1 MLTKHE
7 DLIHDLAYDFYGKRL
22 ATCSSDQRIKV
33 WDLDDVNG
41 WVCTHQWKAHSG
53 PIWHV
58 DWAAPEFGQV
68 IASCSSD
75 RTVCVWEESEGSYFE
90 LVTRLMLERRN
101 EILIL
106 SVTYD
111 TNLFSSQLQVIMAR
125 SGS

>member
-68 IASCSSD
+68 VASCSSD
-75 RTVCVWEESEGSYFE
+75 RTVCVWEESEGTFSAY
-90 LVTRLMLERRN
+90 RLSKSLWGRYMKFRN
-101 EILIL
+101 
-106 SVTYD
+106 
-111 TNLFSSQLQVIMAR
+111 
-125 SGS
+125 

>member
-68 IASCSSD
+68 VASCSSD
-75 RTVCVWEESEGSYFE
+75 RTVCVWEESEGTFSAYTAPLGCFGSALRTFQFDRTE
-90 LVTRLMLERRN
+90 LTISPHCV
-101 EILIL
+101 
-106 SVTYD
+106 
-111 TNLFSSQLQVIMAR
+111 QVITAR